1 VLVPLSFAVEAPLQ
15 FAPSAASIAALLVN
29 AVVATAFGF
38 VIYCRLIRTIGIMGT
53 ASISY
58 LKPAVGVLVGCTF
71 MGESLTWTAT
81 AGLMVILLGVAA
93 INQRRS
99 SGASSW
105 FAPKL
110 VMRAIETN

>member
-1 VLVPLSFAVEAPLQ
+1 
-15 FAPSAASIAALLVN
+15 LLVN

-38 VIYCRLIRTIGIMGT
+38 VIYFRLIRTIGIMGT
-53 ASISY
+53 ASVRY
-58 LKPAVGVLVGCTF
+58 LKPAVGVLVGCTIL
-71 MGESLTWTAT
+71 GESLTWMAT

-93 INQRRS
+93 INQRGS

-105 FAPKL
+105 SAPKL